1 MDQRRLVIGI
11 VVGLL
16 VLGLLGAWSASAQQ
30 DAWTQGYLLG
40 RLSSSSEGGGAAGL
54 APYLY
59 PGLAGG
65 FGRPR
70 FGPFG
75 FIFPLLFLGLGVFL
89 VSRFF
94 RIWAWRHHGPP
105 WGYPGPGRRPWGGE
119 RGSEGQFGP
128 PWARPEGP
136 QPPTSEP
143 APQTRPEPGPPS
155 QQPGPTSYV

>member
-11 VVGLL
+11 VAGLL

-40 RLSSSSEGGGAAGL
+40 RLSSSGESGGAGAL

-75 FIFPLLFLGLGVFL
+75 FIFPLLGLGLVFL
-89 VSRFF
+89 IVSRFF
-94 RIWAWRHHGPP
+94 RIAAWRHGGS
-105 WGYPGPGRRPWGGE
+105 WGHPGGRPWGGE
-119 RGSEGQFGP
+119 RGPEGRFGP
-128 PWARPEGP
+128 PWARPESSA
-136 QPPTSEP
+136 PPTSEP
-143 APQTRPEPGPPS
+143 APQTRPEPGPAG